1 MSKLT
6 ICFFIYINFSII
18 LLSFWL
24 YFKSLAKSYDYYLKS
39 SSLNNKPNI
48 DFKSYRKLRKL
59 LFKIDFPLDFDI
71 VKVYSTNTAIIKIG
85 KHYFLYENS
94 ALYFWGDKNNAKRK
108 EKERAK
114 IIKKEE
120 ETKCI

>member
-6 ICFFIYINFSII
+6 ICFFIYIIFSII

-24 YFKSLAKSYDYYLKS
+24 YSKSLAKSYDYYLKF

-48 DFKSYRKLRKL
+48 DFKSYRKLRKNITKL
-59 LFKIDFPLDFDI
+59 LFKIYFPLDFDI
-71 VKVYSTNTAIIKIG
+71 VKVYSTNMAIIKIG

-94 ALYFWGDKNNAKRK
+94 ALYFWGDKNNDKRK
-108 EKERAK
+108 RKSEDY
-114 IIKKEE
+114 KKGRRN
-120 ETKCI
+120 